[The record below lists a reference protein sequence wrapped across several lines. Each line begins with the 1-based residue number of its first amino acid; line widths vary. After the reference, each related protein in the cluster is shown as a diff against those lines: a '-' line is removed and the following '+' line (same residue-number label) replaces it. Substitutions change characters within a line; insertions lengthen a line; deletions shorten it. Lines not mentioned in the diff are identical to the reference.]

1 MEEDSYTKEET
12 KSNKFVNLVHAASL
26 NQASA
31 VANGQPHAT
40 TLAELNAAFS
50 GIDAAQGLAEGGP
63 LSSLDEENGDEANW
77 PALNSNVWN
86 VKPAPSLP
94 VQVRRCIKE
103 HNPEGEEDSLTAI
116 LQQPKCGPQ
125 NHRLC
130 ARMGI
135 CVF

>member
-50 GIDAAQGLAEGGP
+50 AVDAAHGSGEGEASGAGPSGMGEGEGG
-63 LSSLDEENGDEANW
+63 GEADW
-77 PALNSNVWN
+77 PALNSGGNAWSAKVAA
-86 VKPAPSLP
+86 APP
-94 VQVRRCIKE
+94 VQV
-103 HNPEGEEDSLTAI
+103 GFS
-116 LQQPKCGPQ
+116 
-125 NHRLC
+125 
-130 ARMGI
+130 
-135 CVF
+135 

>member
-50 GIDAAQGLAEGGP
+50 AVDNEQSQGEGEGGRAGP
-63 LSSLDEENGDEANW
+63 SGLEEGDGGEQASW
-77 PALNSNVWN
+77 PALGGSGNGSGAGNAWI
-86 VKPAPSLP
+86 ARAASSQP
-94 VQVRRCIKE
+94 VQVGLHLCIF
-103 HNPEGEEDSLTAI
+103 EDGTQLRA
-116 LQQPKCGPQ
+116 
-125 NHRLC
+125 
-130 ARMGI
+130 
-135 CVF
+135 